1 MTNSLT
7 STINTP
13 IGPFT
18 VITTD
23 AGEEQATVLAS
34 GWTGDIGDL
43 LPVISLILRPTSTR
57 VVPAISGVTD
67 AVIAY
72 HEGELGAIDDVAVQ
86 QMSGPFLTHA
96 WDVLRQVKP
105 GQPVTYTQFAEL
117 SGRPTAVRGAASACA
132 RNAAALFVPCHRVL
146 GSDGKLRGFRWG
158 LPAKQWLL
166 DHERQDDP
174 ATSEPAPP
182 LPAVDSQPTEL

>member
-1 MTNSLT
+1 MSTALT
-7 STINTP
+7 STVNTP

-23 AGEEQATVLAS
+23 GDDRRAVLAS

-43 LPVISLILRPTSTR
+43 LPVISTALRPTSTS
-57 VVPAISGVTD
+57 VVPSIEGVTE
-67 AVIAY
+67 AIIAY
-72 HEGELGAIDDVAVQ
+72 HEGDLLAIDDVAVQ
-86 QMSGPFLTHA
+86 QKSGPFLSHA

-105 GQPVTYTQFAEL
+105 GQPVTYSEFAEL
-117 SGRPTAVRGAASACA
+117 SGRPTAIRGAASACA

-166 DHERQDDP
+166 DHEKV
-174 ATSEPAPP
+174 A
-182 LPAVDSQPTEL
+182 

>member
-1 MTNSLT
+1 MNNALT
-7 STINTP
+7 TTVSTP

-23 AGEEQATVLAS
+23 TIGHPTVLAS

-43 LPVISLILRPTSTR
+43 LPVISPALRPTSTTP
-57 VVPAISGVTD
+57 VPTIPVVTD
-67 AVIAY
+67 AVVAY
-72 HEGELGAIDDVAVQ
+72 HEGDLTAIDDVAVQ
-86 QMSGPFLTHA
+86 QLSGPFLSHA
-96 WDVLRQVKP
+96 WSVLRQVKP
-105 GQPVTYTQFAEL
+105 GRPVTYSEFAEL
-117 SGRPTAVRGAASACA
+117 SGRPTAIRGAASACA

-166 DHERQDDP
+166 DHERQD
-174 ATSEPAPP
+174 
-182 LPAVDSQPTEL
+182 